1 MKSTSPP
8 LDEAQVARFRAL
20 TSVGAQCGSLALGSV
35 LGGAAASGEP
45 RVRDPADV
53 EGTERWATGIVF
65 ETEGDLTGLVA
76 IVLRAA
82 DRDLAVSR
90 MVGEADPGDHVVAS
104 ALRELG
110 NIIASHTVSAMADSL
125 EATILPSVPTLVMDD
140 AGEVLLSLITQRGA
154 ELRIE
159 ADLLDPDGDLH
170 ALLVFAPDPIEKDGI

>member
-82 DRDLAVSR
+82 DRDLAV
-90 MVGEADPGDHVVAS
+90 
-104 ALRELG
+104 
-110 NIIASHTVSAMADSL
+110 
-125 EATILPSVPTLVMDD
+125 
-140 AGEVLLSLITQRGA
+140 
-154 ELRIE
+154 
-159 ADLLDPDGDLH
+159 
-170 ALLVFAPDPIEKDGI
+170 